1 MKKDD
6 IIYKLAFSFQD
17 LMDLDDELREEFEKL
32 DELEQ
37 EDFMITSQ
45 SSISGGMNEGTDF
58 STVMRI
64 VANLLAEELINK
76 RKRKDDRNNNQ
87 ILGQSTII

>member
-6 IIYKLAFSFQD
+6 VIYKLAFSFQD

-37 EDFMITSQ
+37 EDFMIMSQ
-45 SSISGGMNEGTDF
+45 NSISNGMNEGTDF